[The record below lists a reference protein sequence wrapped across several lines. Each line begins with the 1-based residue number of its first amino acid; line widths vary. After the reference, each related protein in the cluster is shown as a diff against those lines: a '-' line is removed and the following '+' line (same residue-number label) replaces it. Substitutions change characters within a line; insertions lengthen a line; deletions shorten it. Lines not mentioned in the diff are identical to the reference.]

1 MVNRLALFL
10 LVGSIGWLAVGS
22 SAMGQTNE
30 EKAAR
35 KHAEAATI
43 TIEKLGSKVKVEKDM
58 KAAGQPVS
66 RSAGQPVSRSAGD
79 QGVPAD
85 LHMPARRLSSRTL
98 GEFD

>member
-66 RSAGQPVSRSAGD
+66 RSAGD